1 MKILFINFS
10 DTHFTK
16 NNNPVLLRI
25 DKIFDAIKNIE
36 TEIRTIVILITGD
49 ISFSGK
55 SDEFFNAMTFLEDIK
70 ERLSRYCNC
79 EVVVIPAPG
88 NHDCDFN
95 DEEKNLRKISVED
108 VYKNEELNLDS
119 HQISFL
125 CSPQKNFFD
134 FRNSIQPIKYLKYD
148 NKIVYQYDIDLST
161 EINVKINCYNTSW
174 LSLIKEQQGKLYFPM
189 TFLPQESDQ
198 NRSNLTISLLHH
210 PYNWFNETNARR
222 FREYLDKNSDIIIT
236 GHEHINDQYI
246 RLGQDGNFTNYIE
259 SDSLQGNDNQSG
271 FNIVVVDIQE
281 GKQKIINYS
290 WNKSIYAPK
299 ISSDWIK
306 YRQFDKIRKH
316 KFQLKE
322 IFKDFLNDIGINL
335 THPFVSKP
343 TLDDLYVYP
352 TVLDL
357 NFESGDI
364 TTKNYL
370 LTENLFTFNTPAQS
384 KIFLVGADGSGKTG
398 FCKQIFKQFYHSPL
412 LPIYLEGK
420 KINSTAIGDSVKEIE
435 NAFCDEYDCSKIED
449 FRQIDRAKIL
459 IIIDDFHGIKLNNK
473 YKTIFI
479 SNLIKLYPNI
489 LSTVNNYFLIEEILS
504 KKEKQSIV
512 YEEFLKFQITEFGHV
527 NRNRL
532 IFKWINL
539 GCYDKI
545 DENELQHKIYSSEK
559 IINTIVGKSFIPAY
573 PIFLL
578 TMLQTIEAGTPLGTH
593 TSQYGYYYQFLI
605 SQALIKTIEHSEID
619 FYDNYLSE
627 YAFFLFDNDLRELP
641 IIEISKFHAFYCKK
655 YSIEKNL
662 SKILE
667 NLVKTELFYLIDG
680 VYWIKYNYIFYYYAA
695 KYLSNNLTKD
705 GIKQTVIAISRRI
718 YREEF
723 ANIMLFLTHL
733 SKDPFILDLLIT
745 NASEIFSTI
754 LPIKFEDDTKAI
766 SSLIESLP
774 KEIIES
780 KSSEEAHDEILK
792 MQDELE
798 QLESDESKI
807 SKNQISPLKQCLYED
822 TRVIDIIAKLNY
834 AFKTIEIL
842 GQIAKK
848 YYASI
853 DGDTKYKLTL
863 ETYNIGLRAINTFVS
878 EIESDPQIL
887 LKELQRT
894 IENKNVNME
903 KLEKISTNL
912 VVGISLLVSYGFI
925 EKVASSIGSE
935 DLSQTYDKILSDNP
949 TNSIRLIDIA
959 IKLDYFK
966 GNPIN
971 YIKSMLPDLRKNQLA
986 YILLRQF
993 VVRYLYMFKIGIEQ
1007 KSQFCDLLDITI
1019 KQQRGIEAKSKDV
1032 KK

>member
-1 MKILFINFS
+1 MKILFISLS
-10 DTHFTK
+10 DIHFTK
-16 NNNPVLLRI
+16 DNNPILSRTE
-25 DKIFDAIKNIE
+25 KIFDATKNVE
-36 TEIRTIVILITGD
+36 TEIQAIVILITGD
-49 ISFSGK
+49 ISFSGMV
-55 SDEFFNAMTFLEDIK
+55 DEFFNAMTFLEDIK
-70 ERLSRYCNC
+70 ERLSGYCNC
-79 EVVVIPAPG
+79 EIFIIPAPG
-88 NHDCDFN
+88 NHDCDFKDN
-95 DEEKNLRKISVED
+95 EKNLRKISVED

-119 HQISFL
+119 HLISFL

-134 FRNSIQPIKYLKYD
+134 FRNSIQTLKYLKYD
-148 NKIVYQYDIDLST
+148 HRIVYQYDINLNPEIDL
-161 EINVKINCYNTSW
+161 KINCYNTSW
-174 LSLIKEQQGKLYFPM
+174 LSLIKEQQGKLYFPLS
-189 TFLPQESDQ
+189 FLPQESDF
-198 NRSNLTISLLHH
+198 NRSNLTLSLLHH

-222 FREYLDKNSDIIIT
+222 FKEYLDKNSDIIIT
-236 GHEHINDQYI
+236 GHEHIKDQYI
-246 RLGQDGNFTNYIE
+246 KLGPDGNYTNYIE
-259 SDSLQGNDNQSG
+259 SDSLQGNDNHSG
-271 FNIVVVDIQE
+271 FNIIIVDILE
-281 GKQKIINYS
+281 EKQKVINYS
-290 WNKSIYAPK
+290 WNESIYEPK
-299 ISSDWIK
+299 ILSDWFK
-306 YRQFDKIRKH
+306 YRQFDNIRKH
-316 KFQLKE
+316 KFQLKDS
-322 IFKDFLNDIGINL
+322 FSVYLNDIGINL
-335 THPFVSKP
+335 THPFVSRP

-370 LTENLFTFNTPAQS
+370 PTENLFNFNTPSQS

-398 FCKQIFKQFYHSPL
+398 FCKKIFKQFYHSFL

-420 KINSTAIGDSVKEIE
+420 NINSTSIGDSIKEIE
-435 NAFCDEYDCSKIED
+435 KAFCDEYDCSKIED
-449 FRQIDRAKIL
+449 FRQIDRTKIL
-459 IIIDDFHGIKLNNK
+459 IIIDDFHAIKLNNK

-479 SNLIKLYPNI
+479 SNLIKAYPNI
-489 LSTVNNYFLIEEILS
+489 FSTVNNYFLIEEILS
-504 KKEKQSIV
+504 KKEKYSLV
-512 YEEFLKFQITEFGHV
+512 YDEFLKFQITEFGHV

-545 DENELQHKIYSSEK
+545 DENELQHKLYSSEK

-641 IIEISKFHAFYCKK
+641 LLEIRKFHSYYCKK
-655 YSIEKNL
+655 YSIEK
-662 SKILE
+662 SIEKILE

-680 VYWIKYNYIFYYYAA
+680 VYWIKYNYIFYYYTA
-695 KYLSNNLTKD
+695 KYLSNNLTKKD
-705 GIKQTVIAISRRI
+705 IKQTVIAISKRI

-754 LPIKFEDDTKAI
+754 LPIKFEDDTAAI
-766 SSLIESLP
+766 NSLIESLP
-774 KEIIES
+774 KEIIEN
-780 KSSEEAHDEILK
+780 KSTEEAHEEILR

-798 QLESDESKI
+798 QIESDESI
-807 SKNQISPLKQCLYED
+807 IPKNQISPLKQCLNED
-822 TRVIDIIAKLNY
+822 TRVIDLIAKLNY

-853 DGDTKYKLTL
+853 DGNIKYRLTF
-863 ETYNIGLRAINTFVS
+863 ETYNIGLRAINTFIS
-878 EIESDPQIL
+878 ELESDPQIL
-887 LKELQRT
+887 LKELQRS

-935 DLSQTYDKILSDNP
+935 DLSQTYDKILADNP

-971 YIKSMLPDLRKNQLA
+971 YIKNMLPNLRKNHLA

-1007 KSQFCDLLDITI
+1007 KAQFGELLDITI